1 MIKIAVVQ
9 EYAHEYLLNNLE
21 TTQQYAS
28 EAAQS
33 GCSVICFPEC
43 YLTGYHP
50 EKVMSH
56 AIALNTPVLQLV
68 STIAMEN
75 TIDILVG
82 FMEKSDNS
90 FYITHG
96 LFRKDGTRDYYRKT
110 HLGQR
115 EKAVFSSGKELKIL
129 SLTNGTKIGIQLCV
143 ETHYPEITQTLALR
157 GAEVVF
163 APHAVP
169 RISGNREEIWRKYIP
184 ARSYDNRIY
193 MACCNLWD
201 HTHFGGGCL
210 VTGPRGEVISACFD
224 DKAFLLSCE
233 IDEDLISSFRTLEN
247 KRSAHFYPSLR
258 RPELYE

>member
-1 MIKIAVVQ
+1 
-9 EYAHEYLLNNLE
+9 
-21 TTQQYAS
+21 
-28 EAAQS
+28 
-33 GCSVICFPEC
+33 
-43 YLTGYHP
+43 
-50 EKVMSH
+50 
-56 AIALNTPVLQLV
+56 
-68 STIAMEN
+68 
-75 TIDILVG
+75 
-82 FMEKSDNS
+82 MEKSDDS

-115 EKAVFSSGKELKIL
+115 EKTVFSPGKELKIL
-129 SLTNGTKIGIQLCV
+129 SLTNGTRIGIQLCV

-169 RISGNREEIWRKYIP
+169 RISGNREKIWSKYIP

-201 HTHFGGGCL
+201 NTSFGGGCL
-210 VTGPRGEVISACFD
+210 VTGPRGEVVSACFD
-224 DKAFLLSCE
+224 GKAFLLVCE
-233 IDEDLISSFRTLEN
+233 IDEDLIASFRTLGN

>member
-28 EAAQS
+28 EAAQR

-43 YLTGYHP
+43 YLTGYRP
-50 EKVMSH
+50 DKAVCN
-56 AIALNTPVLQLV
+56 AISLNAPALQQV
-68 STIAMEN
+68 SKIATEN
-75 TIDILVG
+75 AIDILVG
-82 FMEKSDNS
+82 FMEKSDDS

-115 EKAVFSSGKELKIL
+115 EKTVFSPGKELKIL
-129 SLTNGTKIGIQLCV
+129 SLTNGTRIGIQLCV

-169 RISGNREEIWRKYIP
+169 RISGNREKIWSKYIP

-201 HTHFGGGCL
+201 NTSFGGGCL
-210 VTGPRGEVISACFD
+210 VTGPRGEVVSACFD
-224 DKAFLLSCE
+224 DKAFLLVCE
-233 IDEDLISSFRTLEN
+233 IDEDLIASFRTLGN